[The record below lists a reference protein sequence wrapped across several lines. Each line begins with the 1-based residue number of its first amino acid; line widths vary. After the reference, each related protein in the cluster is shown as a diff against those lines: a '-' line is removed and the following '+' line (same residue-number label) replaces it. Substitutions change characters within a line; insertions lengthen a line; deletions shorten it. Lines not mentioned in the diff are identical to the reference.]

1 MERCSDRRPVRPAEA
16 AIVVNQDLLDLAL
29 GANRVL
35 TYAGYVLLA
44 GTLTFWSVVWPDGRR
59 NRRLVVLAV
68 AGTAAMIIGTVAG
81 PAIQLVFGDKLLGDI
96 ATPLGGA
103 AQLVRLAALVAAVFF
118 LPDIINGS
126 VVGWRRA
133 FALTLVVVIAGT
145 MVAQSN
151 AIGGHWEIAK
161 IAATGLHVLATC
173 AWLGGLVALAAVL
186 LPGDKIQ
193 ELDQL
198 IPRFSRV
205 AQLSVVTLVVTGIV
219 HALAVAGGLSEL
231 ASSRYGLVLLIK
243 VSIFGLML
251 LMGNH
256 GRKYAIRA
264 AFRQLHQPPD
274 APARSGG
281 ISALAVAMGAELSI
295 AFVILS
301 TTALLVMVAPHP

>member
-1 MERCSDRRPVRPAEA
+1 M
-16 AIVVNQDLLDLAL
+16 IQDLVDLAL

-35 TYAGYVLLA
+35 TYAGYVLVA

-59 NRRLVVLAV
+59 YRRLVMLAL
-68 AGTAAMIIGTVAG
+68 AGTIAMIIGTIAG
-81 PAIQLVFGDKLLGDI
+81 PAIQMIFGGRLLGDI
-96 ATPLGGA
+96 VTPLGGA
-103 AQLVRLAALVAAVFF
+103 AQLARLAALAAAMCF
-118 LPDIINGS
+118 LPDIISGA
-126 VVGWRRA
+126 VVGWRRIL
-133 FALTLVVVIAGT
+133 ALTVVLVIAAS

-151 AIGGHWEIAK
+151 AIGGPWEVTK

-173 AWLGGLVALAAVL
+173 AWLGGLLALATVL
-186 LPGDKIQ
+186 IPGEKVQ

-205 AQLSVVTLVVTGIV
+205 AQLSVVTLMVTGIV
-219 HALAVAGGLSEL
+219 HALAVAGGVYQL

-251 LMGNH
+251 LMGNE

-264 AFRQLHQPPD
+264 AFRQQHQPPD
-274 APARSGG
+274 VPVRTGG
-281 ISALAVAMGAELSI
+281 ISTLAVVMGAELCI

-301 TTALLVMVAPHP
+301 TTSLLVMVAPHP

>member
-1 MERCSDRRPVRPAEA
+1 M
-16 AIVVNQDLLDLAL
+16 IQDLVDLAL

-59 NRRLVVLAV
+59 NRRLVMLTL
-68 AGTAAMIIGTVAG
+68 AGTAAMIIGTLAG
-81 PAIQLVFGDKLLGDI
+81 PAIQLIFGGRMLGDVV
-96 ATPLGGA
+96 TPLGGA
-103 AQLVRLAALVAAVFF
+103 AQLVRLAALFAAMFF
-118 LPDIINGS
+118 LPDIISGA
-126 VVGWRRA
+126 VVGWRRVV
-133 FALTLVVVIAGT
+133 ALSLVLAIAAS

-151 AIGGHWEIAK
+151 AIGGHWEVAK

-186 LPGDKIQ
+186 IPGEQVQ

-205 AQLSVVTLVVTGIV
+205 AQLSVVTLLVTGTV
-219 HALAVAGGLSEL
+219 HALAVAGGVTQL
-231 ASSRYGLVLLIK
+231 ATSRYGFVLLIK

-251 LMGNH
+251 LMGNE
-256 GRKYAIRA
+256 GRKYAARA
-264 AFRQLHQPPD
+264 AFRQLHQPPEGTV
-274 APARSGG
+274 RTSS
-281 ISALAVAMGAELSI
+281 ISALAVVMGAELCI

-301 TTALLVMVAPHP
+301 TTSLLVLVAPHP

>member
-1 MERCSDRRPVRPAEA
+1 
-16 AIVVNQDLLDLAL
+16 
-29 GANRVL
+29 
-35 TYAGYVLLA
+35 
-44 GTLTFWSVVWPDGRR
+44 
-59 NRRLVVLAV
+59 
-68 AGTAAMIIGTVAG
+68 
-81 PAIQLVFGDKLLGDI
+81 
-96 ATPLGGA
+96 
-103 AQLVRLAALVAAVFF
+103 
-118 LPDIINGS
+118 
-126 VVGWRRA
+126 VGA
-133 FALTLVVVIAGT
+133 FALNLVVVIADT

-186 LPGDKIQ
+186 IPGDKIQ

-205 AQLSVVTLVVTGIV
+205 AQLSVITLVVTRIV
-219 HALAVAGGLSEL
+219 HALAVAGGLSQL

-243 VSIFGLML
+243 VSIFSLML
-251 LMGNH
+251 LIGNH

-264 AFRQLHQPPD
+264 GFRQLHQPQD